1 MMLFLTLFPIYVVL
15 VSSFSTFLGDSSNQ
29 EISDAS
35 TPADS
40 SEGSITTSDPPD
52 PDFLQL
58 NLDGNSDVLSTSFDT
73 GTEISSTSSDLDYVP
88 DLNLA
93 ANTPDPASQPS
104 PPADPQLA
112 VDPSCHTDEPTGRG
126 KALLDK
132 SGLSDY
138 TYRRT

>member
-1 MMLFLTLFPIYVVL
+1 MVLFLTLLAIYVVL
-15 VSSFSTFLGDSSNQ
+15 VSPFPTFLVDSSNQ

-35 TPADS
+35 TPEDS
-40 SEGSITTSDPPD
+40 PEDSTTTPNPPD
-52 PDFLQL
+52 PNFLQL

-73 GTEISSTSSDLDYVP
+73 STGISSSSFDLDYVP
-88 DLNLA
+88 DLNPA
-93 ANTPDPASQPS
+93 ANPPDPASQPS

-112 VDPSCHTDEPTGRG
+112 VDPSCHTDEPTGMG